1 MSKLIVK
8 VGNFITENLNMQN
21 LTDKEQIKR
30 KVKYNLECIVFA
42 LILLIINF
50 LISCIP
56 EIIPFSFN
64 FEVFG
69 CALTLLTLFKSFC
82 ALYYINK
89 L

>member
-8 VGNFITENLNMQN
+8 LGNFITENLNMQN

-30 KVKYNLECIVFA
+30 KVKSNLEGIAFA

-50 LISCIP
+50 LVSCIP
-56 EIIPFSFN
+56 EIIPFSFD

-69 CALTLLTLFKSFC
+69 CALALLTLFKSFC

>member
-30 KVKYNLECIVFA
+30 KVKYNLECITFA

-69 CALTLLTLFKSFC
+69 CALALLTLFKSFC
-82 ALYYINK
+82 ALYYINI

>member
-8 VGNFITENLNMQN
+8 VGNFITENLIMQN
-21 LTDKEQIKR
+21 LTDKKQIKQ
-30 KVKYNLECIVFA
+30 KVKSNLEGITFA

-50 LISCIP
+50 LISCVP
-56 EIIPFSFN
+56 EIIPFSFD

-69 CALTLLTLFKSFC
+69 CALALLTLFKSFC
-82 ALYYINK
+82 ALYYISK